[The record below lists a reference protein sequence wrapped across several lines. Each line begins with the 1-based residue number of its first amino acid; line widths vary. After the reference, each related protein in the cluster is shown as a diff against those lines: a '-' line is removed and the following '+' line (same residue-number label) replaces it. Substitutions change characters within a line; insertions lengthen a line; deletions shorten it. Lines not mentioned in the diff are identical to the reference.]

1 MQFDRLNR
9 KLEGITDA
17 SKKGNRVKDLF
28 QLMTNSK
35 EIWFEAYANI
45 YSNQGAITKG
55 VNDNTLDGFSE
66 ERIERIMERLKQK
79 RHRFAP
85 ARLRQSVP
93 RDGLPGW
100 AGHRHRR
107 IDR

>member
-9 KLEGITDA
+9 KLEGITDS

-28 QLMTNSK
+28 QLMTNNK

-66 ERIERIMERLKQK
+66 GRIEGIIE
-79 RHRFAP
+79 
-85 ARLRQSVP
+85 
-93 RDGLPGW
+93 
-100 AGHRHRR
+100 
-107 IDR
+107 